1 WAGYS
6 RGERGAIDRGYG
18 VARDVAAVAAF
29 AQTLVDAREGGGEV
43 VLFGN
48 SMGTGPGVLGALA
61 LNDSGRLE
69 LEGPQMPK
77 GLNAVLQA
85 PFLSLKRSVVNRG
98 LEALSGV
105 PVLNEVALP
114 SSGLPIL
121 TRDPVAAT
129 KLAQH
134 VVLEG
139 VVARPQAMGAAAADL
154 EDLWGALRSGTG
166 PQGRVAIIHGDGD
179 PLADIQGSRDLAHV
193 LGAQGSLIEL
203 DNDSHVLSEE
213 AGAQDR
219 VLDALRWLD
228 AP

>member
-1 WAGYS
+1 GGRHTRFSRDWSSDVCSADLEGYVRAAGSVDGQAIEPRDVFWQRWAPTAPASGKVVVISPGFQETGRNFLEQVQLLNAQGHEVVVMDHQWAGYS

-48 SMGTGPGVLGALA
+48 SMGAGPGVLGALA
-61 LNDSGRLE
+61 LNDSGRRE

-114 SSGLPIL
+114 SS
-121 TRDPVAAT
+121 
-129 KLAQH
+129 
-134 VVLEG
+134 
-139 VVARPQAMGAAAADL
+139 
-154 EDLWGALRSGTG
+154 
-166 PQGRVAIIHGDGD
+166 
-179 PLADIQGSRDLAHV
+179 
-193 LGAQGSLIEL
+193 
-203 DNDSHVLSEE
+203 
-213 AGAQDR
+213 
-219 VLDALRWLD
+219 
-228 AP
+228 